1 MPHIID
7 EINDGYSNVVDTF
20 ITYYLTL
27 KNEMDDQYEVRKEE
41 IFSKWEE
48 SKKLPRKAK
57 KKLRKKLNLKFSIL
71 EYGKELF
78 NFGIK

>member
-1 MPHIID
+1 MPQRID
-7 EINDGYSNVVDTF
+7 EINDSHSDVVDTF
-20 ITYYLTL
+20 ITYAFTL
-27 KNEMDDQYEVRKEE
+27 KGEIDDQYETRKEE
-41 IFSKWEE
+41 IFRKWEE